1 MKALEALKS
10 ADDQY
15 ISDQVSMYENVDLSE
30 ASSKEVSSYKTIL
43 KEIQSLTKEK
53 TRNYKSIQ
61 KTFAKMDQAIYLY
74 IDSKNPLDVTV
85 QQVDASAFPKIRLY
99 LSAVS
104 YTHLDVYKR
113 QGSWKPLAYGDK
125 KTLNYWWGLSAGV
138 IELICSERVAGG
150 VKRMAECFAQFIAD
164 GSFHP
169 FEGELCDQNG
179 EIHGT
184 AGEILDVEE
193 LVTMDWLYRCV

>member
-1 MKALEALKS
+1 MISKKGTESPYGLYFQDKGEITRIATSIVNWGNFYERIM
-10 ADDQY
+10 QY
-15 ISDQVSMYENVDLSE
+15 ILE
-30 ASSKEVSSYKTIL
+30 
-43 KEIQSLTKEK
+43 
-53 TRNYKSIQ
+53 
-61 KTFAKMDQAIYLY
+61 
-74 IDSKNPLDVTV
+74 
-85 QQVDASAFPKIRLY
+85 
-99 LSAVS
+99 
-104 YTHLDVYKR
+104 
-113 QGSWKPLAYGDK
+113 GSWKPLAYGDK

-193 LVTMDWLYRCV
+193 LVTMDWLYENVIGSIPERSELEEGVGELLKLQGL